1 MGIVI
6 ALIVIGVVIS
16 IHEFGH
22 FIFAKLA
29 KCAVLQFA
37 IGFGPK
43 IFSFRKRET
52 EYRLNILPFGGYVKF
67 WGEEGEG
74 GEEEEKAAETAGRYG
89 LKNFAEIS
97 GMRKF
102 SIFAGGVLTQFVAAI
117 LILTMIVAFLG
128 MPQPKPVLVNVLPD
142 SPAERAGFEKN
153 DLIVSVNGEQV
164 IFSQEAIE
172 IVKKS
177 EGKEILFEIKRG
189 DDCLNLSV
197 VPEYSEK
204 ERKPMIG
211 VGFSALPDYMN
222 TGAYTKAGMRPLDFL
237 TGGVKIAVNM
247 FMLVIFFLYL
257 LIAKIMP
264 LTAAGGPIG
273 IIAMTGEVAKTG
285 LMSLFIWGAFINI
298 NLIVI
303 NSLPLPALD
312 GGHILLLFI
321 EKLFRTEIKPRVRE
335 IINNVGFIMIILL
348 ALYITHS
355 DVKKLIRG
363 KGDYLKGAASEFQEI
378 NDNQTPQDET
388 GQDR

>member
-6 ALIVIGVVIS
+6 ALIVIGIVIS

-22 FIFAKLA
+22 FLFAKLA

-52 EYRLNILPFGGYVKF
+52 EYRLNILPFGGYVKM
-67 WGEEGEG
+67 WGEERGSW
-74 GEEEEKAAETAGRYG
+74 EEEEKFAKTAGRYG

-102 SIFAGGVLTQFVAAI
+102 FIFAGGVLMQFAAAI
-117 LILTMIVAFLG
+117 LILTLIVTFLG
-128 MPQPKPVLVNVLPD
+128 MPRPKPVLVNVLPD
-142 SPAERAGFEKN
+142 SPAEKAGFERN
-153 DLIVSVNGEQV
+153 DLIVSVNGEAV
-164 IFSQEAIE
+164 NFSREAIE

-177 EGKEILFEIKRG
+177 EGKEILFEVKRG
-189 DDCLNLSV
+189 EDCFNLAV
-197 VPEYSEK
+197 VPEYN
-204 ERKPMIG
+204 ERAGKAMIG
-211 VGFSALPDYMN
+211 VGFSALPDYLN
-222 TGAYTKAGMRPLDFL
+222 VNAYTKEGMRPLDFL
-237 TGGVKIAVNM
+237 TGGVKVAINM

-257 LIAKIMP
+257 LIANIIP

-285 LMSLFIWGAFINI
+285 LMSLFIWAAFINI
-298 NLIVI
+298 NLIVV

-321 EKLFRTEIKPRVRE
+321 EKLFRVEIKPRIKE

-355 DVKKLIRG
+355 DVKKLVRG
-363 KGDYLKGAASEFQEI
+363 GGNYLKGAAREFQEI
-378 NDNQTPQDET
+378 NDDQTPQDET

>member
-1 MGIVI
+1 MRIVI
-6 ALIVIGVVIS
+6 ALIVIGVVVS

-29 KCAVLQFA
+29 RCAVLQFA

-43 IFSFRKRET
+43 IFSFRKKET

-74 GEEEEKAAETAGRYG
+74 GEEDEKVAETAGRYG

-97 GMRKF
+97 GVKKF
-102 SIFAGGVLTQFVAAI
+102 SIFVGGVLVQFIAAV
-117 LILTMIVAFLG
+117 LILTVIVACVG
-128 MPQPKPVLVNVLPD
+128 VPQSKPMLVNVLQD
-142 SPAERAGFEKN
+142 SPAEKAGFKKD
-153 DLIVSVNGEQV
+153 DLIVSVNGEPV
-164 IFSQEAIE
+164 NFSREAIE
-172 IVKKS
+172 IIKKS
-177 EGKEILFEIKRG
+177 EGNEILFEVKRG
-189 DDCLNLSV
+189 ENYLNLAV
-197 VPEYSEK
+197 VPEYNEK
-204 ERKPMIG
+204 AGKPMIG
-211 VGFSALPDYMN
+211 VGFGALPDYLNVN
-222 TGAYTKAGMRPLDFL
+222 TYTKEGMKLLDFL
-237 TGGVKIAVNM
+237 TGGIKIAVDM

-298 NLIVI
+298 NLIVV

-321 EKLFRTEIKPRVRE
+321 EKIFRVEIKPRVKE
-335 IINNVGFIMIILL
+335 IINNIGFIMIILL

-355 DVKKLIRG
+355 DVKKLVRG
-363 KGDYLKGAASEFQEI
+363 GGDYLKGAAGEFREI
-378 NDNQTPQDET
+378 NNAQTPQDKT